1 MTALKINIP
10 EVSAEIV
17 LSCSAIFAAAMTKD
31 KVEVNKNAEAI
42 VVLVSN
48 QRFINKTGISF
59 DTTKAMMSTGIIKSR
74 DGSLIKDGILRSTPT
89 IIKNIG
95 IKNPYP
101 NESNFSTISSS
112 GFNNE
117 TTTPARMHLKYTL
130 HLHLQQV
137 LLIKLLMQNCT
148 NPNLSCAIL

>member
-117 TTTPARMHLKYTL
+117 TTTPARNAPKIYSAPTPSASATNKIINAKL
-130 HLHLQQV
+130 HESQFELCH
-137 LLIKLLMQNCT
+137 
-148 NPNLSCAIL
+148 P

>member
-59 DTTKAMMSTGIIKSR
+59 DTTK
-74 DGSLIKDGILRSTPT
+74 L
-89 IIKNIG
+89 
-95 IKNPYP
+95 
-101 NESNFSTISSS
+101 
-112 GFNNE
+112 
-117 TTTPARMHLKYTL
+117 
-130 HLHLQQV
+130 
-137 LLIKLLMQNCT
+137 
-148 NPNLSCAIL
+148 